1 MLKRVH
7 EIKKGLME
15 SRGVIQNKESIPQTS
30 ILKTEIIDSAISF
43 EFTVDIDPDKLDG
56 RRMEIAHDFVEH
68 DSASNG
74 QNRQSECFLMALIT
88 HHHTE

>member
-56 RRMEIAHDFVEH
+56 RRMEIAHDFVEKI
-68 DSASNG
+68 DKEVETSLRKGVNNKGS
-74 QNRQSECFLMALIT
+74 
-88 HHHTE
+88 